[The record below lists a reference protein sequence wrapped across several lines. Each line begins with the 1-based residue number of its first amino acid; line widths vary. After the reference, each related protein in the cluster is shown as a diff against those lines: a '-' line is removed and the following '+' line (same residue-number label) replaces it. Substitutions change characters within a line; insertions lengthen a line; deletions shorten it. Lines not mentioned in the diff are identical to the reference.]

1 MRFLGSA
8 VSFLLLTGVLM
19 AQDGTEKKVPDQ
31 FKVKFE
37 TSCGDFV
44 VQVHREWAPKGAD
57 RFHELVSAGF
67 YNECRFFR
75 VVPGFVVQWGMNGDP
90 AVYAK
95 WKDKEFADDAVKK
108 SNTRGRISFAS
119 RGPDTRTTQL
129 FINFGNNARLDELNF
144 APFAE
149 VVEGM
154 EVVDKIN
161 AEYDQRPNQGLIE
174 EQGNEYLNKQF
185 PKLDYIKKA
194 TIVTEAAPA
203 AESDEKK

>member
-1 MRFLGSA
+1 MRFLASA
-8 VSFLLLTGVLM
+8 VSFLLLTGVLV
-19 AQDGTEKKVPDQ
+19 AQEATEKKVPEQ
-31 FKVKFE
+31 YKVKFE

-44 VQVHREWAPKGAD
+44 VEVHREWAPKGAD
-57 RFHELVSAGF
+57 RFHELVTAGF
-67 YNECRFFR
+67 YDECRFFR
-75 VVPGFVVQWGMNGDP
+75 VVPGFMVQWGMNGDP
-90 AVYAK
+90 SVYAK

-108 SNTRGRISFAS
+108 SNTRGMMSFAS

-129 FINFGNNARLDELNF
+129 FINFKDNSRLDGLGF

-161 AEYDQRPNQGLIE
+161 SQYGENPQQPSIE
-174 EQGNEYLNKQF
+174 AKGNAYLNAKF

-194 TIVTEAAPA
+194 TIVTEEAPKT
-203 AESDEKK
+203 ETEEKK

>member
-1 MRFLGSA
+1 MRFLASA
-8 VSFLLLTGVLM
+8 VSFLLLTSVLV
-19 AQDGTEKKVPDQ
+19 AQEETEKKVPDQ
-31 FKVKFE
+31 YKVKFE

-44 VQVHREWAPKGAD
+44 VEVHREWAPKGAD
-57 RFHELVSAGF
+57 RFHELVTAGF
-67 YNECRFFR
+67 YDECRFFR
-75 VVPGFVVQWGMNGDP
+75 VVPGFMVQWGMNGDP
-90 AVYAK
+90 SVYAK

-108 SNTRGRISFAS
+108 SNTRGMMSFAS

-129 FINFGNNARLDELNF
+129 FINFKDNSRLDGLGF

-161 AEYDQRPNQGLIE
+161 SQYGENPQQPSIE
-174 EQGNEYLNKQF
+174 AKGNAYLNAKF

-194 TIVTEAAPA
+194 TIVTEEAPKS
-203 AESDEKK
+203 ETEEKK